1 MLETVLNYL
10 HNWFLIPGTARAGT
24 FIIVSGKLEADF
36 LADGQYYRI
45 EGSVFNDGLHKYPDG
60 DDEDCLTDEAFTG
73 KIFPMAVPRSVIA
86 LSKKIAEWCKANPAT
101 DKISESFDGY
111 SYTKAAAGASGNE
124 SGWQAVFR
132 GELRAWKKVG
142 GL

>member
-10 HNWFLIPGTARAGT
+10 HNWFLIPGAARAGT
-24 FIIVSGKLEADF
+24 FIIVSGKLKADF

-45 EGSVFNDGLHKYPDG
+45 EGSIHNNGLHRYPY
-60 DDEDCLTDEAFTG
+60 DEEINMLDETFSGA
-73 KIFPMAVPRSVIA
+73 IFPMAVPRSVIA
-86 LSKKIAEWCKANPAT
+86 LSEKIAEWCKANPAT

-111 SYTKAAAGASGNE
+111 SYTKAAAGASGTEN
-124 SGWQAVFR
+124 GWQAVFR